1 MKKQSLAPL
10 IDHTYLK
17 PAGERDAV
25 RRLCAEARAAGFA
38 SVCVNPAEVALASR
52 LLRGSGVKVC
62 TVVGFPL
69 GANTNRVKCF
79 EAMDA
84 LQAGADELDLVV
96 NQRLL
101 KYAPGACEAELL
113 QWVRTCRTFRSDAV
127 LKLILECCNLTKAEI
142 ARGCRI
148 AKKVGF
154 DFVKTSTGFGAGGAT
169 EADVRLMRRTV
180 GTEMGVKAAG
190 GIRDRK
196 AALAMVAAGATRLG
210 TSAGLN
216 MV

>member
-1 MKKQSLAPL
+1 MKTDISKL
-10 IDHTYLK
+10 IDHTFLK
-17 PAGERDAV
+17 PAGDRDAV
-25 RRLCAEARAAGFA
+25 RKLCAEARKAGFA
-38 SVCVNPAEVALASR
+38 SVCVNPAEVALAAR

-84 LQAGADELDLVV
+84 LQSGADELDLVV

-113 QWVRTCRTFRSDAV
+113 QWVRTCRAFRTDAV
-127 LKLILECCNLTKAEI
+127 LKLILECCNLTKDEI

-180 GTEMGVKAAG
+180 GKEMGVKAAG